1 MSGAILRIDEVGY
14 RFRLTQIHFPIEES
28 PLSELAGLCHTAS
41 VLDQQFD
48 NTTSNIGGSMTGNL
62 SSILTCIA
70 MRCMEEGDENFINEF
85 ILFVDDVDKQTRL
98 SCNLI
103 LT

>member
-1 MSGAILRIDEVGY
+1 
-14 RFRLTQIHFPIEES
+14 
-28 PLSELAGLCHTAS
+28 
-41 VLDQQFD
+41 
-48 NTTSNIGGSMTGNL
+48 MTGNL